1 MIFNLD
7 YNKEKIS
14 FFKFLISAFLK
25 FLLLVISINY
35 YYYKQEVNDS
45 NTNFI
50 YLEGTNNIFEFFEEF
65 YQVKNFFLIKNR
77 KFSMKVIKKKK
88 KFFKFHTRK
97 NSKQFL

>member
-50 YLEGTNNIFEFFEEF
+50 YLKGTNNIFEFFEEF